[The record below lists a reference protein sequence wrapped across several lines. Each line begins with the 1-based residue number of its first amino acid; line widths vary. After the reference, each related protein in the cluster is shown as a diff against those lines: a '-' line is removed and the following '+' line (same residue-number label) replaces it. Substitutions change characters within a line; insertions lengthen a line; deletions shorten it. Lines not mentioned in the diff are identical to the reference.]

1 MEMKVRAKAEV
12 EAGGNSEEGIGI
24 GKRATMPYDAPF
36 SKPQWLLATAYSPF
50 TTRTLNRNL
59 YIPPFLLEKLRR

>member
-1 MEMKVRAKAEV
+1 MEMKVRAKV
-12 EAGGNSEEGIGI
+12 EAGGNSEEGI

-50 TTRTLNRNL
+50 TTRTLNRKL